1 MDSNTL
7 VAELIRDGQ
16 TLLDRLAARGYVV
29 TAAGWVRKPDAGWL
43 LYIATPEGEARG
55 WYAARYDVHEQI
67 RTPPTL
73 LIYPLDVRLVS
84 PTDRRS
90 KVRAKMLEWIAN
102 GAELGWMIDPR
113 DQSVTIYRP
122 DREPEVWT
130 GIAEIAGEGPLEGFV
145 LPDTEAC
152 RVVAYVLGDF
162 HRAEIRP
169 AHGSHYGLLSSHDSH
184 TFRYSTEIRQW

>member
-84 PTDRRS
+84 PTDRITEGLRMYT
-90 KVRAKMLEWIAN
+90 RIAPGGWLYGDWN
-102 GAELGWMIDPR
+102 FAGYETGGAY
-113 DQSVTIYRP
+113 IYP
-122 DREPEVWT
+122 VS
-130 GIAEIAGEGPLEGFV
+130 GS
-145 LPDTEAC
+145 
-152 RVVAYVLGDF
+152 
-162 HRAEIRP
+162 P
-169 AHGSHYGLLSSHDSH
+169 A
-184 TFRYSTEIRQW
+184 TQPA